1 MRGAGGTSGGI
12 GEFFLGVIMF
22 TIGMFIFLSNVTV
35 TNNFGMGTSIF
46 RIGAGASGTGGFNFV
61 SGMILVPFLLGVGLV
76 FYNRK
81 NIIGWILTIGSVAL
95 LIIGI
100 IISLQ
105 FRFRPMNLFN
115 VLMIVV
121 LIFGGAGLFLSSLR
135 GKHENPFD

>member
-12 GEFFLGVIMF
+12 VEFFLGVIMF
-22 TIGMFIFLSNVTV
+22 TVGMFIFLSNVTV
-35 TNNFGMGTSIF
+35 TNSFGIGTSIF
-46 RIGAGASGTGGFNFV
+46 RIGGSGGVGGFNFV
-61 SGMILVPFLLGVGLV
+61 SGMIFIPFLFGIALV

-81 NIIGWILTIGSVAL
+81 NIIGWVLTVGSIAL

-115 VLMIVV
+115 IIMILV
-121 LIFGGAGLFLSSLR
+121 LIFGGVGLFLSSLR
-135 GKHENPFD
+135 GKNENPFD

>member
-12 GEFFLGVIMF
+12 VEFFLGVIMF
-22 TIGMFIFLSNVTV
+22 TVGMFIFLSNVTV
-35 TNNFGMGTSIF
+35 TNSFGMGTSIF
-46 RIGAGASGTGGFNFV
+46 RIGGSGGAGGFNFV
-61 SGMILVPFLLGVGLV
+61 SGMIFIPFLFGIALV

-81 NIIGWILTIGSVAL
+81 NIIGWVLTVGSIAL

-115 VLMIVV
+115 VIMIIV
-121 LIFGGAGLFLSSLR
+121 LIFGGVGLFLSSLR
-135 GKHENPFD
+135 GKGENPFD